1 MPGSS
6 RMTESYRLS
15 ELEGIIR
22 RVIESGGEF
31 ELYPKG
37 TSMLPLIHEG
47 RDSVMLSALPEEL
60 SPGDTVLYRREGGAY
75 VLHRI
80 VGREG
85 ESFTMCGDNQYLPEK
100 GIRREQMIAYASAF
114 IINGRRIEADSPENL
129 RYVRRRKNLKL
140 RRIYLP
146 IVGRFRKLSG
156 RR

>member
-6 RMTESYRLS
+6 RRTESYRLS

-22 RVIESGGEF
+22 RVTESGGEF
-31 ELYPKG
+31 ELYPRG
-37 TSMLPLIHEG
+37 TSMLPLICEG
-47 RDSVMLSALPEEL
+47 RDSVMLSALPAEL
-60 SPGDTVLYRREGGAY
+60 VAGDVVLYRRDGGAY

-85 ESFTMCGDNQYLPEK
+85 ESYTMCGDNQYLPEK
-100 GIRREQMIAYASAF
+100 GIRRDQMISFVSAF
-114 IINGRRIEADSPENL
+114 IINGRRIEASSPENL
-129 RYVRRRKNLKL
+129 RYVRRRKSLGL

-146 IVGRFRKLSG
+146 VVYGFRKLSG